1 MLKRLHGLRKWN
13 FRFKKVSKKRN
24 VRMAVNFLPICDL
37 LFNFIS
43 VASYFCDV
51 AFDIIVTYTLY
62 QSETVW
68 FLVLLVNSFTKL
80 LIVFW

>member
-1 MLKRLHGLRKWN
+1 
-13 FRFKKVSKKRN
+13 
-24 VRMAVNFLPICDL
+24 MAVNFLPICDL

-68 FLVLLVNSFTKL
+68 FLVLLVSNLTVL
-80 LIVFW
+80 LFSGSCF